1 MGVLVSNVKWDS
13 FARDWLQS
21 WQSCNMSILL
31 KAKPATPI
39 KYQIICSEL
48 WKQLAHALILDNREQ
63 RTGEI
68 TPSILPLLHRLALQY
83 WLWKSP
89 ALAAEADRGP
99 RASGRWML
107 RHLCTWAL
115 SPEAQ
120 WQHPVCNFLFTLK
133 GAGLGIKKISGVR
146 QFEMGSLLPSQLQV
160 KVSVQIRQPPS
171 HWESSSSWEEDPR
184 HWCAIVESIKVSESF
199 LRLEEYITDVFYFR
213 VMLGYRWHS
222 HLQASAQLS
231 FQFAFTFIW
240 LLYQRP
246 PPLFQLD
253 SPLYSQTALGHIKFL
268 TWGVAESFPC

>member
-1 MGVLVSNVKWDS
+1 MKTTCPCAYTWQQGTENWWNNSLHPS
-13 FARDWLQS
+13 FAPQAGFAVLTLEV
-21 WQSCNMSILL
+21 SCPS
-31 KAKPATPI
+31 
-39 KYQIICSEL
+39 SGG
-48 WKQLAHALILDNREQ
+48 RQ
-63 RTGEI
+63 RTPCLREMDAA
-68 TPSILPLLHRLALQY
+68 PPLH
-83 WLWKSP
+83 
-89 ALAAEADRGP
+89 
-99 RASGRWML
+99 
-107 RHLCTWAL
+107 L

-133 GAGLGIKKISGVR
+133 GAGLGIKKISGMR
-146 QFEMGSLLPSQLQV
+146 QFEMSSLLPSQLQV

-184 HWCAIVESIKVSESF
+184 HWCAIVEGIKVSESF
-199 LRLEEYITDVFYFR
+199 LRLEEFIIDVFYFS

-246 PPLFQLD
+246 PPLLQLD